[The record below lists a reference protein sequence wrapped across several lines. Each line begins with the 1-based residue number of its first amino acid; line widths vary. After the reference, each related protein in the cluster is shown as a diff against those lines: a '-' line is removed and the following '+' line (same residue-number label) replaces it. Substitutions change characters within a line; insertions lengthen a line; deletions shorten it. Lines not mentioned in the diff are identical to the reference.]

1 MGGMYEDLKGPEIP
15 SALSESSI
23 ILLPVG
29 AIEQHGPHL
38 PMSVD
43 RVIAEETAR
52 AIVANCGD
60 DLDIWLLPTLSVS
73 KSNEHNWSE
82 GTISLRYE
90 TLMAV
95 LHDIGESLSKTN
107 AKKLVLLNGHGG
119 NTTLLNTALRELRI
133 NHLLETFL
141 IHPALPPAYGGS
153 STEDELGM
161 GIHGGRD
168 ETSVFMFLRP
178 DLVNLSKAERRVPE
192 QLAKNKHVKFGG
204 SVSFGWLSNDFHE
217 DGYIGDPTGA
227 SSELGERLFNAAV
240 ESLCEALSEIK
251 SFKFKE

>member
-1 MGGMYEDLKGPEIP
+1 MGGMYEDLKGPEVP
-15 SALSESSI
+15 YVLSESSI

-43 RVIAEETAR
+43 RVIAEETAK
-52 AIVANCGD
+52 AIVERCSN
-60 DLDIWLLPTLSVS
+60 DLDVWLLPTLSVS
-73 KSNEHNWSE
+73 KSNEHDWST

-95 LHDIGESLSKTN
+95 LDDIGRSLSKTP

-119 NTTLLNTALRELRI
+119 NTTLLNTALRELRL
-133 NHLLETFL
+133 NYSLETFL

-178 DLVNLSKAERRVPE
+178 DLVDLTKAERRIPE
-192 QLAKNKHVKFGG
+192 KLDRNKHVKFGG
-204 SVSFGWLSNDFHE
+204 SVAFGWLSNDFHE

-227 SSELGERLFNAAV
+227 SIELGETLFNSAV
-240 ESLCEALSEIK
+240 ESLCEALAEIK
-251 SFKFKE
+251 TFSFKE

>member
-15 SALSESSI
+15 SVLSESSI

-43 RVIAEETAR
+43 RVIAEETAK
-52 AIVANCGD
+52 AIVAKCGD
-60 DLDIWLLPTLSVS
+60 DLDIWLLPTISVS

-107 AKKLVLLNGHGG
+107 AKKLAVCHHSPYRNDKEMMILERDYAKKNLF
-119 NTTLLNTALRELRI
+119 LAREGQI
-133 NHLLETFL
+133 
-141 IHPALPPAYGGS
+141 
-153 STEDELGM
+153 
-161 GIHGGRD
+161 
-168 ETSVFMFLRP
+168 
-178 DLVNLSKAERRVPE
+178 
-192 QLAKNKHVKFGG
+192 
-204 SVSFGWLSNDFHE
+204 
-217 DGYIGDPTGA
+217 
-227 SSELGERLFNAAV
+227 
-240 ESLCEALSEIK
+240 IK
-251 SFKFKE
+251 I

>member
-15 SALSESSI
+15 SVLSESSI

-29 AIEQHGPHL
+29 AIELHGPHL

-43 RVIAEETAR
+43 RVIAEETAK
-52 AIVANCGD
+52 AIVAKCGD

-107 AKKLVLLNGHGG
+107 AKKLMILNS
-119 NTTLLNTALRELRI
+119 
-133 NHLLETFL
+133 
-141 IHPALPPAYGGS
+141 GS
-153 STEDELGM
+153 SLSILNKWVANETDIWARVELVTNRF
-161 GIHGGRD
+161 IDHPNR
-168 ETSVFMFLRP
+168 TT
-178 DLVNLSKAERRVPE
+178 K
-192 QLAKNKHVKFGG
+192 
-204 SVSFGWLSNDFHE
+204 GW
-217 DGYIGDPTGA
+217 
-227 SSELGERLFNAAV
+227 
-240 ESLCEALSEIK
+240 IK
-251 SFKFKE
+251 M

>member
-1 MGGMYEDLKGPEIP
+1 MGGMYEDLKGPEVP
-15 SALSESSI
+15 YVLSESSI

-43 RVIAEETAR
+43 RVIAEETAK
-52 AIVANCGD
+52 AIVERCGN
-60 DLDIWLLPTLSVS
+60 DLDVWLLPTVAVS
-73 KSNEHNWSE
+73 KSNEHDWST

-90 TLMAV
+90 TLMSV
-95 LHDIGESLSKTN
+95 LDDIGRSLSKTP

-119 NTTLLNTALRELRI
+119 NTTLLNTALRELRL
-133 NHLLETFL
+133 NYSLETFL

-168 ETSVFMFLRP
+168 ETSVFMYLRP
-178 DLVNLSKAERRVPE
+178 DLVDLTKAERRIPE
-192 QLAKNKHVKFGG
+192 KLDRNKHVKFGG

-227 SSELGERLFNAAV
+227 SIELGETLFNSAV
-240 ESLCEALSEIK
+240 ESLCEALAEIK
-251 SFKFKE
+251 TFSFKE